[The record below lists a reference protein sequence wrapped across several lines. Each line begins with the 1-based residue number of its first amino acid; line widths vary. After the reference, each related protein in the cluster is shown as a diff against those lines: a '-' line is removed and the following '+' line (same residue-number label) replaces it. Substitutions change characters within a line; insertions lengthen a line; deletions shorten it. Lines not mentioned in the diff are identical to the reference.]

1 MPQPQ
6 LVQVA
11 LNAQGHNAIGVDGDG
26 GVWRR
31 WIHGSGPVA
40 RSGEVRKPY
49 HASYTIARMPN
60 LNLDRLDHLVLTVRD
75 VDQTCAFY
83 QRVLGMEI
91 ETFGRGRTA
100 LRFGRHKIN
109 VEHADRPTPIHL
121 CFITNAPLADWVEHL
136 KACGV
141 GLRDGPIKR
150 SGAEGPIDSIYL
162 DDPDQNSIEVSTY
175 PAPSQDRL

>member
-1 MPQPQ
+1 M
-6 LVQVA
+6 
-11 LNAQGHNAIGVDGDG
+11 H
-26 GVWRR
+26 
-31 WIHGSGPVA
+31 
-40 RSGEVRKPY
+40 
-49 HASYTIARMPN
+49 N

-121 CFITNAPLADWVEHL
+121 
-136 KACGV
+136 
-141 GLRDGPIKR
+141 
-150 SGAEGPIDSIYL
+150 

-175 PAPSQDRL
+175 PALRP

>member
-1 MPQPQ
+1 M
-6 LVQVA
+6 
-11 LNAQGHNAIGVDGDG
+11 N
-26 GVWRR
+26 
-31 WIHGSGPVA
+31 
-40 RSGEVRKPY
+40 
-49 HASYTIARMPN
+49 N

-83 QRVLGMEI
+83 QSVLGMEI

-109 VEHADRPTPIHL
+109 VEQADRPTPIHL

-141 GLRDGPIKR
+141 ALRDGPVKR

-162 DDPDQNSIEVSTY
+162 DDPDENSIEVSTY
-175 PAPSQDRL
+175 PALRP

>member
-1 MPQPQ
+1 M
-6 LVQVA
+6 
-11 LNAQGHNAIGVDGDG
+11 
-26 GVWRR
+26 
-31 WIHGSGPVA
+31 S
-40 RSGEVRKPY
+40 
-49 HASYTIARMPN
+49 N

-75 VDQTCAFY
+75 VDQTCGFY

-109 VEHADRPTPIHL
+109 VERAEHPTPIHL

-141 GLRDGPIKR
+141 ALLDGPVKR

-175 PAPSQDRL
+175 PAPSQDKR